1 MNKLAYSTD
10 SGSHKKDQKKGD
22 DNKYQKSDGPIKI
35 RIEKK
40 GRGGKSVTVI
50 YNLGMDKAAAK
61 DLKKSLSSRLSVG
74 STLKEGRIELQGD
87 HVAKCIEMLNSL
99 GLKAVKS
106 GG

>member
-10 SGSHKKDQKKGD
+10 SGSHKKEHKKTD
-22 DNKYQKSDGPIKI
+22 DHKYKTSDGPIKV

-50 YNLGMDKAAAK
+50 YNLGMDKESAK
-61 DLKKSLSSRLSVG
+61 ELKKLLSSKLSAG
-74 STLKEGRIELQGD
+74 STIKEGRIELQGD
-87 HVAKCIEMLNSL
+87 HVEKVISQLKLL
-99 GLKAVKS
+99 GHKAVKS

>member
-10 SGSHKKDQKKGD
+10 SGSHKKEHKKGD
-22 DNKYQKSDGPIKI
+22 DSKYKKSDGPIRV

-50 YNLGMDKAAAK
+50 YNLGMDKDNAK
-61 DLKKSLSSRLSVG
+61 DLKKSLSSKLSVG
-74 STLKEGRIELQGD
+74 STIKEGRIELQGD
-87 HVAKCIEMLNSL
+87 HVAKCLEMLNSL
-99 GLKAVKS
+99 GFKAVKS